1 MFRTYLEIPFTRILL
16 LNILI
21 SISILPL
28 FSAELNFSAAV
39 DRTTVGLGETFTLNV
54 TVRGENIGNV
64 PNPKLPDMPDFNILG
79 RSSSQSTNISFING
93 KMSQQMTI
101 NFIYTISPKKIGKF
115 TIAPCKIDYQDKT
128 YETQPIE
135 IEVIKG
141 TTQAPPAPA
150 PSPQHRVSPPDAG
163 ENNIFILAIPSQTK
177 ALCGEQINVR
187 FYLYTRYSIGNLE
200 FAKLPAF
207 SGFWAEVTEEVR
219 QLKFQTKEFN
229 GKTYNIA
236 LLKTYAIFPIT
247 NGTLKI
253 DPMELNVEVIQP
265 PRDFF
270 DFFGSSRIL
279 KIGSKPISI
288 DVSPLPEDNRPEDFC
303 GGVGKFSVTA
313 SLDRDSTLGGAPV
326 NLILKMSGMG
336 NIRLIEKPKIG
347 NVPNLKILEPEVKD
361 NIQVSGNTIKGT
373 KEFRY
378 PVIAQV
384 DGEHVIPEIKIAY
397 YDPQK
402 KVYERVTTPKLK
414 FIAMGTTSV
423 SPATD
428 EGGLKI
434 LGADIQY
441 IKPNAQRFTM
451 QTWFT
456 PRWIF
461 AFYFF
466 SILIICVAFFYQK
479 HQARLLIDYA
489 YARRL
494 RAGNIFQKRLK
505 QLEALLKKDDPKDFY
520 TSLVQTI
527 MGYLGDR
534 FNLSVGTLTKDQLK
548 QELVNKGVAEDL
560 LGQLFQIIEYCENA
574 GYAPTSTKSGEP
586 IKLFKDVKKLIGKL

>member
-1 MFRTYLEIPFTRILL
+1 MLRRYVKMSFTRMLL
-16 LNILI
+16 LNLFI
-21 SISILPL
+21 SVSILPL
-28 FSAELNFSAAV
+28 FSGELNFSATV

-54 TVRGENIGNV
+54 TVSGENIGNV

-79 RSSSQSTNISFING
+79 RSSSQSTSISFING

-115 TIAPCKIDYQDKT
+115 TIAPCKIDYQGKT

-141 TTQAPPAPA
+141 TTQAPPASP
-150 PSPQHRVSPPDAG
+150 PSQPRVSTPDAG
-163 ENNIFILAIPSQTK
+163 DNNIFILAIPSRTQ
-177 ALCGEQINVR
+177 ALCGEQINVS

-200 FAKLPAF
+200 FAKLPGF
-207 SGFWAEVTEEVR
+207 SGFWAEVTKEVR
-219 QLKFQTKEFN
+219 QLRFQTKEFN
-229 GKTYNIA
+229 GKTYNVA
-236 LLKTYAIFPIT
+236 LLRTYAIFPLT

-253 DPMELNVEVIQP
+253 DPIELNVEVIQP

-270 DFFGSSRIL
+270 DFFGSSRIV
-279 KIGSKPISI
+279 KIESKPISI
-288 DVSPLPEDNRPEDFC
+288 NVSPLPEENKPENFC
-303 GGVGKFSVTA
+303 GGVGKFRVSA
-313 SLDRDSTLGGAPV
+313 SLDRDSILGGAPI
-326 NLILKMSGMG
+326 NLILKISGTG

-361 NIQVSGNTIKGT
+361 NIQVSGDYIQGT
-373 KEFRY
+373 KEFRF

-402 KVYERVTTPKLK
+402 KVYETITTPKLK
-414 FIAMGTTSV
+414 FIAMGTTAV
-423 SPATD
+423 STAPE

-434 LGADIQY
+434 LGSDIQY
-441 IKPNAQRFTM
+441 IKPDAQRFVM

-461 AFYFF
+461 ALYIF
-466 SILIICVAFFYQK
+466 SILIIFGAFFYQR

-489 YARRL
+489 YARRR
-494 RAGNIFQKRLK
+494 RAGNLFQKRIK
-505 QLEALLKKDDPKDFY
+505 QLEALLKKDNPKDFY
-520 TSLVQTI
+520 TGLVQAI
-527 MGYLGDR
+527 MNYLGDR
-534 FNLSVGTLTKDQLK
+534 YNLSVGTLTKEQLK
-548 QELVNKGVAEDL
+548 QELANKGVAKDL
-560 LGQLFQIIEYCENA
+560 LEQLFQIIEYCENA
-574 GYAPTSTKSGEP
+574 GYAPTLAKSGEP
-586 IKLFKDVKKLIGKL
+586 MEIFKNAKRLMGKL